1 MRTELGKI
9 TSIKLGRGG
18 YQDCMFGVS
27 IGLGG
32 EGWGV
37 GDFVGTWDTDSIPKK
52 ETHEWTE
59 ADRDQWFSK
68 VMRKISQL
76 CLDAKVTRMDKLV
89 GIPVEITWKLDKSLE
104 SWRILKEVL

>member
-18 YQDCMFGVS
+18 YQDAMFGVS

-37 GDFVGTWDTDSIPKK
+37 GDFVGTWDTSTVPKP
-52 ETHEWTE
+52 ETHKWTE
-59 ADRDQWFSK
+59 ADRDEWFAK
-68 VMRKISQL
+68 VMRKISEL
-76 CLDAKVTRMDKLV
+76 CLDAKVDSMDKLV
-89 GIPVEITWKLDKSLE
+89 GVPVQVNFDEDRSLE